1 LVDFSGTGIDL
12 QRHFSGHLLVAGFTA
27 INMNSSNTLTTLG
40 IILFAHGSRD
50 PLWKRPIE
58 DVAARIRERNPQT
71 PVACAYLELTEPDL
85 AQAAANMIE
94 SGITHIRITPLF
106 LGVGRH
112 AREDL
117 PVLVSDLI
125 TRHPTVH
132 FELQAAVGEN
142 PQLIDLMAQIALD
155 TF

>member
-1 LVDFSGTGIDL
+1 
-12 QRHFSGHLLVAGFTA
+12 
-27 INMNSSNTLTTLG
+27 MTLFNKHSLG

-58 DVAARIRERNPQT
+58 EVAARIKDRNPQT
-71 PVACAYLELTEPDL
+71 PVACAYLELTTPDL
-85 AQAAANMIE
+85 ADAAANMIA
-94 SGITHIRITPLF
+94 SGVSHIRITPLF

-125 TRHPTVH
+125 TRHPSVH
-132 FELQAAVGEN
+132 FELQTAVGEN

-155 TF
+155 NL

>member
-1 LVDFSGTGIDL
+1 
-12 QRHFSGHLLVAGFTA
+12 
-27 INMNSSNTLTTLG
+27 MTLFNKHSVG

-50 PLWKRPIE
+50 PLWKRPVE
-58 DVAARIRERNPQT
+58 DVAARIKERNPQT
-71 PVACAYLELTEPDL
+71 PVACAYLELTTPDL
-85 AQAAANMIE
+85 ADAAANMIA
-94 SGITHIRITPLF
+94 SGVAHIRITPLF

-125 TRHPTVH
+125 TRHPSVH
-132 FELQAAVGEN
+132 FELQTAVGEN

-155 TF
+155 TL